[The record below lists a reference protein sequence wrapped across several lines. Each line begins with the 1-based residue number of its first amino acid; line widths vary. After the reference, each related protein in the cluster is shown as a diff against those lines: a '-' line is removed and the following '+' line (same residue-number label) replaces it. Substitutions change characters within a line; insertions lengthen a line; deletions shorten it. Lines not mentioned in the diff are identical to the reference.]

1 MPFVERSYLE
11 IFFFLVDFIQNL
23 HRRFKP
29 PVRFLASLAIA
40 FLVFTLMSAC
50 STKHYKNK
58 ADKDVHAILKQVE
71 NDIFGKS
78 SDFSIDTPNSGK
90 MTKEV
95 TTRKVL
101 DSRTKGGK
109 VTLSL
114 DRALDYAIKN
124 SREYQSEKEKLYL
137 TALTLTGEQHN
148 YRPNFFGGTR
158 ANYSRLSDGER
169 TGSASTEFGFN
180 QALTTGGSLGISI
193 ANDLLKYFTGDP
205 RRSASSVLR
214 LNVSQP
220 LLRGAGK
227 SIAAERLTQ
236 ANRNVVYA
244 VRDFTHFQNTF
255 SVEIVNEYFELL
267 QLKNVIFN
275 EYNNYESRKANSDY
289 LSAREDRESPESQG
303 DAEQDQLQAKNRY
316 ISSITRY
323 RNALG
328 RFKIT
333 LGLPQTVDLRLD
345 DKDIDL
351 VRVAGAKSVHL
362 ESREAFRI
370 ALGHRLPL
378 FNQIDRF
385 EDQKRQVAIAAN
397 QLKADL
403 NIIGTSSLDNNGGP
417 TDYADFNFNK
427 VRATVGLQL
436 NLPLDRLRE
445 RNAYRA
451 TLINFESATRTL
463 GRDFDELRNLLDRR
477 IRELEQFR
485 QSYEIQKNAVLLAKN
500 RVEGNQLRLK
510 AGTVIFRRL
519 SESQDALIAAQNAE
533 TRALV
538 DYLGA
543 RLNLLIDL
551 GVLKSDDKSYWLKEN
566 PSKIKF
572 RKAPASLPGNLPLEV
587 GGIVIPPSRLFE

>member
-1 MPFVERSYLE
+1 LLSGC
-11 IFFFLVDFIQNL
+11 
-23 HRRFKP
+23 
-29 PVRFLASLAIA
+29 
-40 FLVFTLMSAC
+40 SAG
-50 STKHYKNK
+50 HYKK
-58 ADKDVHAILKQVE
+58 QADKDVYDILKKVE
-71 NDIFGKS
+71 NDIFGES
-78 SDFSIDTPNSGK
+78 SEFSIDTPNSAK
-90 MTKEV
+90 ESKEV
-95 TTRKVL
+95 TSGKVL
-101 DSRTKGGK
+101 ASRSKGGK
-109 VTLSL
+109 MTLSL
-114 DRALDYAIKN
+114 DQALEYAIKN

-137 TALTLTGEQHN
+137 SALTLTGERRN
-148 YRPNFFGGTR
+148 FRPIFFGRSR
-158 ANYSRLSDGER
+158 ANQSRLSDGER
-169 TGSASTEFGFN
+169 TGGVSTELGVN
-180 QALTTGGSLGISI
+180 QALITGGSLGVSI

-205 RRSASSVLR
+205 RRSASSLLS
-214 LNVSQP
+214 LNVAQP
-220 LLRGAGK
+220 LLRGAGPRV
-227 SIAAERLTQ
+227 AAERLTQ

-323 RNALG
+323 RNALD

-351 VRVAGAKSVHL
+351 VRVAGAKSVYL

-485 QSYEIQKNAVLLAKN
+485 QSYEIQQNAVLLAKK